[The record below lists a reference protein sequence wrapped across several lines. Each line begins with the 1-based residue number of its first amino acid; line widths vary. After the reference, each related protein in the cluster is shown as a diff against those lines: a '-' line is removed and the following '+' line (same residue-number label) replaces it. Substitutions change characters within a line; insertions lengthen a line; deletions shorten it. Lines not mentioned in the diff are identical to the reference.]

1 MKMPS
6 EKCKFRAG
14 EYIFREGDK
23 GDVAYILEEGVVEI
37 IATIDGTPTF
47 LNVLTPGDIFGE
59 LALIDD
65 SPRSASA
72 LAKTDV
78 LLTVISKAQVKARIE
93 QAHPI
98 LQLLLTVIMK
108 HFRSETAKIRGKKA
122 EDFPCQFYQEK
133 LHNSIELI
141 RLESELYQGFKNNEL
156 LLFYQPIIELKTQ
169 FLAGFEVL
177 LRWLSPKRGYVSP
190 EVFAPLAEAS
200 PLIISIGE
208 WVLDESIK
216 TLQHFQKCVNRD
228 LFLSINVA
236 EKQIKCRDFLEI
248 IRDKILSNFK
258 DKIPLKLEI
267 LERSLFEGSEAMSF
281 IEFCREHAIPLVLDD
296 FGTGYANLSYLKK
309 FQFDTVKID
318 KCFIE
323 NLENN
328 RKDQI
333 ICKTLIEL
341 SHGLGMTTVAEGIEN
356 QKQLEILK
364 GLGCDYGQ
372 GYFLSPPLP
381 REQAT
386 KMLQQYH
393 V

>member
-1 MKMPS
+1 MEIAS

-14 EYIFREGDK
+14 EYIFREGDR

-37 IATIDGTPTF
+37 IANIDNSPTV
-47 LNVLTPGDIFGE
+47 LNTLTPGDIFGE

-108 HFRSETAKIRGKKA
+108 HFRSETARIRGNKSS
-122 EDFPCQFYQEK
+122 DFPSKLYQEK

-156 LLFYQPIIELKTQ
+156 LLFYQPIIEIKTQ
-169 FLAGFEVL
+169 LIAGFEVL
-177 LRWLSPKRGYVSP
+177 LRWFSPKRGYVSP
-190 EVFAPLAEAS
+190 EIFAPLAEAS

-208 WVLDESIK
+208 WVLEESIK
-216 TLQHFQKCVNRD
+216 ALHLLKNYSRRD
-228 LFLSINVA
+228 LFFSINVA
-236 EKQIKCRDFLEI
+236 EKQIKCKNFSGI
-248 IRDKILSNFK
+248 IKEKIVGKFK
-258 DKIPLKLEI
+258 KKIPIKLEI
-267 LERSLFEGSEAMSF
+267 LERSLFEGSEAISF
-281 IEFCREHAIPLVLDD
+281 IEFCREYGIPLVLDD

-323 NLENN
+323 NLETNH
-328 RKDQI
+328 KDQI
-333 ICKTLIEL
+333 ICKSLIEL

-364 GLGCDYGQ
+364 RLGCDYGQ
-372 GYFLSPPLP
+372 GYFFSPPLP
-381 REQAT
+381 REQVI
-386 KMLQQYH
+386 KLLQQ
-393 V
+393 